1 MKPEDIDK
9 EVTTRVPVFIGK
21 DSRYFNNRYQI
32 VQKKKKW
39 FWNSYYSK
47 HIKGLFFHYLF
58 YGIWSVL
65 SK

>member
-32 VQKKKKW
+32 VQKKKKMVLELLLFKTYKRIVFSLFVLW
-39 FWNSYYSK
+39 DMEC
-47 HIKGLFFHYLF
+47 IK
-58 YGIWSVL
+58 
-65 SK
+65 